1 MDAGPYISGDAV
13 EFIPR
18 FALELIAGTQFR
30 FCHQKR
36 APMNSPSKS
45 PTQGRP
51 VRRRGRPSSRAD
63 LLDKALELILER
75 GVEGLSFDSLAQHSG
90 ISKSG
95 VIYHFPNREEL
106 NRAVRAHVRQRYLQA
121 RHEATESLP
130 DSKTK
135 ALMGWAISS
144 LEKRSKL
151 DEVSAK
157 IMTSGIWD
165 ASEGREHHKERFS
178 AMSKGAGFNRAAL
191 AYLAIEG
198 LWFLDLA
205 GFTPFET
212 EERARV
218 SALLLS
224 VIDDPAF
231 DHLDE

>member
-1 MDAGPYISGDAV
+1 M
-13 EFIPR
+13 
-18 FALELIAGTQFR
+18 
-30 FCHQKR
+30 
-36 APMNSPSKS
+36 
-45 PTQGRP
+45 
-51 VRRRGRPSSRAD
+51 
-63 LLDKALELILER
+63 LDKALELILER

-106 NRAVRAHVRQRYLQA
+106 NRAVRAHVRQRYLLA
-121 RHEATESLP
+121 RHEATNDLP
-130 DSKTK
+130 DSRTK
-135 ALMGWAISS
+135 ALKGWAISS

-165 ASEGREHHKERFS
+165 ATEGREHHKERFA
-178 AMSKGAGFNRAAL
+178 AMSEGAGFNRAAL

-205 GFTPFET
+205 GFTPFDA

-231 DHLDE
+231 DHLGE